1 MCVIECVM
9 RQTILTLTTH
19 THTRTLRQ
27 SLITVNLRA
36 PLSQPLAQKQQ
47 ESANVVGMLFEGLGY
62 VLGFG
67 D

>member
-1 MCVIECVM
+1 MCDRVCDETNDSHA
-9 RQTILTLTTH
+9 RH